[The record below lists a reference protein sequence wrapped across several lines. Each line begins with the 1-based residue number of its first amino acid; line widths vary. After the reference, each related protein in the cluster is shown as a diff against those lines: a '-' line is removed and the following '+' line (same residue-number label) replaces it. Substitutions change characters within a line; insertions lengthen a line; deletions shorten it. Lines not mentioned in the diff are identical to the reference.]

1 MPHMLHAWMLD
12 PAGRRNLWCF
22 SIFLCHLKQR
32 EENRRVLLFLCTS
45 LTILRG
51 VSWRK
56 RQTKKRPKDARRR
69 PTHKTHNILTHLA
82 SLYTHTS
89 WSTCV
94 HFKRYCFPSQTR
106 RNFTTILRSRLGVS
120 FLFLI
125 RARTIFPPPRNDF
138 ESSVVV

>member
-56 RQTKKRPKDARRR
+56 RQTKKRPRMQEEDPHR
-69 PTHKTHNILTHLA
+69 TQHILIHLA
-82 SLYTHTS
+82 SLYTPTS

-94 HFKRYCFPSQTR
+94 HFKRYCFLLQTR

-125 RARTIFPPPRNDF
+125 RARTNFFHLRETTLNHQW
-138 ESSVVV
+138 